1 MEIIG
6 IVKKLFDIQKF
17 DSGFQKREIVLTTEE
32 PYSQNILIEFVQSKV
47 DLLENIKP
55 KDKIKIFINIRGRE
69 WTNSEGKI
77 RYFNSIQGWK
87 IEHYSNLTKTPETSN
102 KNPISSSSL
111 SSDDFDD
118 LPF

>member
-32 PYSQNILIEFVQSKV
+32 PYSQNILIEFIQDKV

-69 WTNSEGKI
+69 WKNPEGTI

-87 IEHYSNLTKTPETSN
+87 IEHYSTGKTSN
-102 KNPISSSSL
+102 KVTSTSPPL

>member
-6 IVKKLFDIQKF
+6 KVKKILDIQKF
-17 DSGFQKREIVLTTEE
+17 NSGFKKREIVITTEE
-32 PYSQNILIEFVQSKV
+32 PYPQNILIEFVQDKV
-47 DLLENIKP
+47 DLLNNIKL

-69 WTNSEGKI
+69 WTNNEGIVK
-77 RYFNSIQGWK
+77 YFNSVQGWK
-87 IEHYSNLTKTPETSN
+87 IEVCEKDISE
-102 KNPISSSSL
+102 ISSSPSPL